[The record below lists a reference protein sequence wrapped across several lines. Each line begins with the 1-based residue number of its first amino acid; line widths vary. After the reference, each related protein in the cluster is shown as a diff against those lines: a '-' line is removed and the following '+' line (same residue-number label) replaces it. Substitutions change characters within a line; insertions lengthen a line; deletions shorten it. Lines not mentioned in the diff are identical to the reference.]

1 MMVLRATKEQAKAI
15 ESQTKAPH
23 LIKFILDNNNNLIVG
38 KEILSDLKFK
48 NIKEL
53 KNLEEI
59 EYISQIKS
67 D

>member
-1 MMVLRATKEQAKAI
+1 MVLKATKEQAKAI

-23 LIKFILDNNNNLIVG
+23 LIRFILDNNNSLIVG
-38 KEILSDLKFK
+38 KEILSDLKYEH
-48 NIKEL
+48 IKEL

-59 EYISQIKS
+59 EYTPQIKS